1 MAHDHDRT
9 KNCMIIPIDESF
21 IQQRNQTE
29 RELLSAVKANTPD
42 TWRIPLFPQDESGE
56 FTFHLDAGWINRLNL
71 WEWLRNY
78 KRESQASTGGIRGPQ
93 NVLYPW
99 DMRFPINQVGVVLAT
114 LGKSLVAKEHSE
126 GRQLR
131 KIAGC
136 EVRYNSR
143 KYVELISRIQAAQG
157 IQTLIPKHY
166 APIPIWMISFL
177 IFVLDLDGGEHVTSS
192 HSVSTKT
199 ATKDLNNQGSQ
210 YLAEESLL
218 FVNKIEEILKTAEIE
233 GYSIQLSAPTDE
245 NIDFNL
251 LHELDGGVSLYVDYL
266 RRGVASDANLDLIRE
281 VKPPIVIDCVGGCMY
296 QTMRRIFEH
305 LKVADSLKWLHVDAD
320 PLYYNIGKLDHN
332 PKSGEKEFFDLG
344 CDFSILE
351 VVMTANYEK
360 KLKNEPI
367 GTIIE
372 VTDPDGDRLIVCE
385 IENSDSKYRLE
396 RIGIEYLDLDND
408 RILSI
413 YTPNQSFLMN
423 MDFYA
428 NQLKTIGVW
437 EVHPRFIIKTTP
449 SAIAWDEWAHRKGV
463 KVVNVPVGFKE
474 IASIMKKVEK
484 QLSDSPDAPVVVQDV
499 YGEPINLGVQPRLLF
514 AGEESGGMITGPEEL
529 IRSRNG
535 RTAIAMREKSAG
547 ESMVLVAA
555 LAAHCKA
562 KGINLSDYL
571 ETIYTENSIIGRFDI
586 REDVVYYNESEPDP
600 VKLKQAKL
608 DGEAQRDKND
618 LFFLGLAISTHEK
631 QIALSQVRT
640 ILEDTFP
647 SLDFSDLE
655 DVRFVGDGTYFKFRG
670 KFVEIRKSGTDAKTK
685 AYASGSDKENCRQF
699 AEAFGKYSG
708 QLTPCYK
715 SVICG
720 DYLATVKEKARALYR
735 RFQAEVV

>member
-1 MAHDHDRT
+1 
-9 KNCMIIPIDESF
+9 MIIPIDESF
-21 IQQRNQTE
+21 IQHRNQTE

-42 TWRIPLFPQDESGE
+42 TWRTPLFPQDETGE
-56 FTFHLDAGWINRLNL
+56 FTFHLDSDWIDRLNL

-114 LGKSLVAKEHSE
+114 LGKSLVAIEHSE

-157 IQTLIPKHY
+157 IQTLIPRHY
-166 APIPIWMISFL
+166 APIPIWMVSFL

-210 YLAEESLL
+210 YLSEESLL

-233 GYSIQLSAPTDE
+233 GYSIQLSASTDK

-251 LHELDGGVSLYVDYL
+251 LDELDGGVSLYVDYL

-351 VVMTANYEK
+351 VVKTANYEK

-396 RIGIEYLDLDND
+396 RIGIEYLDLDNG

-437 EVHPRFIIKTTP
+437 EAHPRFIIKTTP

-547 ESMVLVAA
+547 ESMLLVAA

-640 ILEDTFP
+640 ILEETFP

-685 AYASGSDKENCRQF
+685 AYASGNDKENCRQF

-720 DYLATVKEKARALYR
+720 DYLATVEEKARALYR
-735 RFQAEVV
+735 RFQVEEV

>member
-1 MAHDHDRT
+1 
-9 KNCMIIPIDESF
+9 MIIPIDESF

-42 TWRIPLFPQDESGE
+42 TWRTPLFPQDETGE
-56 FTFHLDAGWINRLNL
+56 FTFHLDSDWIDRLNL

-78 KRESQASTGGIRGPQ
+78 KRDSQASTGGIRGPQ

-166 APIPIWMISFL
+166 APIPIWMVSFL

-210 YLAEESLL
+210 YLSEESLQ
-218 FVNKIEEILKTAEIE
+218 FVNEIENILNTAESE
-233 GYSIQLSAPTDE
+233 GYSIQLSASNDE

-251 LHELDGGVSLYVDYL
+251 LDELDGGVSLYVDYL

-351 VVMTANYEK
+351 VVKTANYEK

-423 MDFYA
+423 VDFYA

-631 QIALSQVRT
+631 RIALSQVRT

-735 RFQAEVV
+735 RFQVEEV

>member
-1 MAHDHDRT
+1 
-9 KNCMIIPIDESF
+9 MIIPIDESF
-21 IQQRNQTE
+21 IQLRNQTE

-42 TWRIPLFPQDESGE
+42 TWRTPLFPQDETGE
-56 FTFHLDAGWINRLNL
+56 FTFYLDAGWINRLNL
-71 WEWLRNY
+71 WEWFRNY

-99 DMRFPINQVGVVLAT
+99 DMRFPINQVGVILAT
-114 LGKSLVAKEHSE
+114 LGKSLVVKEHSQ

-136 EVRYNSR
+136 EVRYNSQ

-157 IQTLIPKHY
+157 IQTLIPKDF
-166 APIPIWMISFL
+166 APIPIWMVSFL

-192 HSVSTKT
+192 HSVSTKI

-210 YLAEESLL
+210 YLSEESLQI
-218 FVNKIEEILKTAEIE
+218 VNKIEEILKTAESK
-233 GYSIQLSAPTDE
+233 GYLIQFSASNDE
-245 NIDFNL
+245 NIDFSF
-251 LHELDGGVSLYVDYL
+251 LDESDDGTSLYVDYL
-266 RRGVASDANLDLIRE
+266 RNGVANDANLDLIRE
-281 VKPPIVIDCVGGCMY
+281 VKPSIVIDCVGGCMF
-296 QTMRRIFEH
+296 QTMRKIFQR

-320 PLYYNIGKLDHN
+320 PLYYNIGKLDYN
-332 PKSGEKEFFDLG
+332 PKSGEKEYFDLG

-351 VVMTANYEK
+351 VVKTADYRT

-385 IENSDSKYRLE
+385 IESVYRKCKLE
-396 RIGIEYLDLDND
+396 RIGIESLNLGNG

-428 NQLKTIGVW
+428 NQLKTVGAW
-437 EVHPRFIIKTTP
+437 DTHPRFIIKTTP
-449 SAIAWDEWAHRKGV
+449 SAIAWDEWARKNDV
-463 KVVNVPVGFKE
+463 KVINVPVGFKE
-474 IASIMKKVEK
+474 IAAILKKVEK
-484 QLSDSPDAPVVVQDV
+484 QLSNSPDAPVVVKGV
-499 YGEPINLGVQPRLLF
+499 YAEPINLGVQPRLLF

-529 IRSRNG
+529 IQSKNG

-562 KGINLSDYL
+562 NSLHLSDYL
-571 ETIYTENSIIGRFDI
+571 ETLFAENSIIGKYDI

-600 VKLKQAKL
+600 VRLKVAKQE
-608 DGEAQRDKND
+608 GEAQRDKND
-618 LFFLGLAISTHEK
+618 LFFLGLAIALHEK
-631 QIALSQVRT
+631 RIALKQVRT
-640 ILEDTFP
+640 ILEEAFP
-647 SLDFSDLE
+647 SLDFSNLE
-655 DVRFVGDGTYFKFRG
+655 DVRFVGDGTYFKFRD

-685 AYASGSDKENCRQF
+685 AYASGNDKGNCRQF
-699 AEAFGKYSG
+699 SEAFGKYGG
-708 QLTPCYK
+708 QLTASYK
-715 SVICG
+715 SAIS
-720 DYLATVKEKARALYR
+720 DAYLATVEEKARAIYR
-735 RFQAEVV
+735 QFQLEVV

>member
-1 MAHDHDRT
+1 
-9 KNCMIIPIDESF
+9 MIIPIDESF
-21 IQQRNQTE
+21 IQLRNQTE

-42 TWRIPLFPQDESGE
+42 TWRTPLFPQDETGE
-56 FTFHLDAGWINRLNL
+56 FTFYLDAGWINRLNL
-71 WEWLRNY
+71 WEWFRNY

-99 DMRFPINQVGVVLAT
+99 DMRFPINQVGVILAT
-114 LGKSLVAKEHSE
+114 LGKSLVVKEHSQ

-136 EVRYNSR
+136 EVRYNSQ

-157 IQTLIPKHY
+157 IQTLIPKDF
-166 APIPIWMISFL
+166 APIPIWMVSFL

-192 HSVSTKT
+192 HSVSTKI

-210 YLAEESLL
+210 YLSEESLQ
-218 FVNKIEEILKTAEIE
+218 FVNKIEEILKTAESK
-233 GYSIQLSAPTDE
+233 GYLIQFSASNDE
-245 NIDFNL
+245 NIDFSF
-251 LHELDGGVSLYVDYL
+251 LDESDDGTSLYVDYL
-266 RRGVASDANLDLIRE
+266 RNGVANDANLDLIRE
-281 VKPPIVIDCVGGCMY
+281 VKPSIVIDCVGGCMF
-296 QTMRRIFEH
+296 QTMRKIFQR

-320 PLYYNIGKLDHN
+320 PLYYNIGKLDYN
-332 PKSGEKEFFDLG
+332 PKSGEKEYFDLG

-351 VVMTANYEK
+351 VVKTADYRT

-385 IENSDSKYRLE
+385 IESVYRKCKLE
-396 RIGIEYLDLDND
+396 RIGIESLNLGNG

-428 NQLKTIGVW
+428 NQLKTVGAW
-437 EVHPRFIIKTTP
+437 DTHPRFIIKTTP
-449 SAIAWDEWAHRKGV
+449 SAIAWDEWARKNDV
-463 KVVNVPVGFKE
+463 KVINVPVGFKE
-474 IASIMKKVEK
+474 IAAILKKVEK
-484 QLSDSPDAPVVVQDV
+484 QLSNSPDAPVVVKDV
-499 YGEPINLGVQPRLLF
+499 YAEPINLGVQPRLLF
-514 AGEESGGMITGPEEL
+514 AGEESGGMITGPEEV
-529 IRSRNG
+529 IQSKNG

-562 KGINLSDYL
+562 NSLHLSDYL
-571 ETIYTENSIIGRFDI
+571 ETLFAENSIIGKYDI

-600 VKLKQAKL
+600 VRLKVAKQEA
-608 DGEAQRDKND
+608 EAQRDKND
-618 LFFLGLAISTHEK
+618 LFFLGLAIALHEK
-631 QIALSQVRT
+631 RIALKQVRT
-640 ILEDTFP
+640 ILEEAFP
-647 SLDFSDLE
+647 SLDFSNLE
-655 DVRFVGDGTYFKFRG
+655 DVRFVGDGTYFKFRD

-685 AYASGSDKENCRQF
+685 AYASGNDKENCRQF
-699 AEAFGKYSG
+699 SEAFGKYGG
-708 QLTPCYK
+708 QLTASYK
-715 SVICG
+715 SAIS
-720 DYLATVKEKARALYR
+720 DAYLATVEEKARAIYR
-735 RFQAEVV
+735 QFQLEVV

>member
-1 MAHDHDRT
+1 
-9 KNCMIIPIDESF
+9 MIIPIDESF
-21 IQQRNQTE
+21 IRRRNQTE

-42 TWRIPLFPQDESGE
+42 TSRTPLFPQDETGE
-56 FTFHLDAGWINRLNL
+56 FTFHLDARWIDQLNL
-71 WEWLRNY
+71 WEWFRNY
-78 KRESQASTGGIRGPQ
+78 KKESQASTGGIRGPQ

-99 DMRFPINQVGVVLAT
+99 DTRFPINQVGVVLAT
-114 LGKSLVAKEHSE
+114 LGKCLVAKEHSR
-126 GRQLR
+126 GRSLK

-143 KYVELISRIQAAQG
+143 KYVELIARIQAAQG
-157 IQTLIPKHY
+157 IQSLIPKHF
-166 APIPIWMISFL
+166 APIPIWMVSFL

-210 YLAEESLL
+210 YLSEESLQ
-218 FVNKIEEILKTAEIE
+218 FVNKIEEILKTAESE
-233 GYSIQLSAPTDE
+233 GYSIRFSASNDE
-245 NIDFNL
+245 NIDFSF
-251 LHELDGGVSLYVDYL
+251 LDEFDSGVSLYVDYL
-266 RRGVASDANLDLIRE
+266 HNGVANDANLNLIRE

-296 QTMRRIFEH
+296 QTMLNIFER

-320 PLYYNIGKLDHN
+320 PLYYNIGKLDYN
-332 PKSGEKEFFDLG
+332 PNSGEKEYFDLG
-344 CDFSILE
+344 CDFSIPE
-351 VVMTANYEK
+351 VVKTADYGT

-385 IENSDSKYRLE
+385 IESSDHKGRLK
-396 RIGIEYLDLDND
+396 RIGIEFLDLGNG

-423 MDFYA
+423 MDFHA
-428 NQLKTIGVW
+428 NQLKTIGAW
-437 EVHPRFIIKTTP
+437 EAHPRFIIKTTP
-449 SAIAWDEWAHRKGV
+449 SAIAWDEWAHRNGV

-474 IASIMKKVEK
+474 IAAIMKKVEK
-484 QLSDSPDAPVVVQDV
+484 QLSNSPDAPVVVKDV

-514 AGEESGGMITGPEEL
+514 GGEESGGMITGPEEL
-529 IRSRNG
+529 IQSQNG

-562 KGINLSDYL
+562 KDFHLSDYL
-571 ETIYTENSIIGRFDI
+571 ETLYTENSIVGKYDI

-600 VKLKQAKL
+600 AKLKEAKL
-608 DGEAQRDKND
+608 SGEALRDKND
-618 LFFLGLAISTHEK
+618 LFFLGLAIATHEGLVTLK
-631 QIALSQVRT
+631 QVRT
-640 ILEDTFP
+640 ALGEAFP
-647 SLDFSDLE
+647 SLDFSNLE
-655 DVRFVGDGTYFKFRG
+655 DVQFVGDGTYFKFRD

-685 AYASGSDKENCRQF
+685 AYASGNDKENCRQF

-708 QLTPCYK
+708 DLTPNYR
-715 SVICG
+715 SAIDD
-720 DYLATVKEKARALYR
+720 DYLATVEEKAREIYR
-735 RFQAEVV
+735 QFQLAKV

>member
-1 MAHDHDRT
+1 
-9 KNCMIIPIDESF
+9 MIIPIDESF
-21 IQQRNQTE
+21 IQLRNQTE

-42 TWRIPLFPQDESGE
+42 TWRTPLFPQDETGE
-56 FTFHLDAGWINRLNL
+56 FTFYLDAGWINRLNL
-71 WEWLRNY
+71 WEWFRNY

-99 DMRFPINQVGVVLAT
+99 DMRFPINQVGVILAT
-114 LGKSLVAKEHSE
+114 LGKSLVVKEHSQ

-136 EVRYNSR
+136 EVRYNSQ

-157 IQTLIPKHY
+157 IQTLIPKDF
-166 APIPIWMISFL
+166 APIPIWMVSFL

-192 HSVSTKT
+192 HSVSTKI

-210 YLAEESLL
+210 YLSEESLQ
-218 FVNKIEEILKTAEIE
+218 FVNKIEEILKTAESK
-233 GYSIQLSAPTDE
+233 GYLIQFSASNDE
-245 NIDFNL
+245 NIDFSF
-251 LHELDGGVSLYVDYL
+251 LDESDDGTRLYVDYL
-266 RRGVASDANLDLIRE
+266 RNGVAKDANLDLIRE
-281 VKPPIVIDCVGGCMY
+281 VKPSIVIDCVGGCMF
-296 QTMRRIFEH
+296 QTMRKIFQR

-320 PLYYNIGKLDHN
+320 PLYYNIGKLDYN
-332 PKSGEKEFFDLG
+332 PKSGEKEYFDLG
-344 CDFSILE
+344 CEFSILE
-351 VVMTANYEK
+351 VVKTADYRT

-385 IENSDSKYRLE
+385 IESVYRKCKLE
-396 RIGIEYLDLDND
+396 RIGIESLNLGNG

-428 NQLKTIGVW
+428 NQLKTVGAW
-437 EVHPRFIIKTTP
+437 DTHPRFIIKTTA
-449 SAIAWDEWAHRKGV
+449 SAITWDEWARKNDV
-463 KVVNVPVGFKE
+463 KVINVPVGFKE
-474 IASIMKKVEK
+474 IAAILKKVEK
-484 QLSDSPDAPVVVQDV
+484 QLSNSPDAPVVVKDV
-499 YGEPINLGVQPRLLF
+499 YAEPINLGVQPRLLF

-529 IRSRNG
+529 IQSKNG

-562 KGINLSDYL
+562 NSLHLSDYL
-571 ETIYTENSIIGRFDI
+571 ETLFAENSIIGKYDI

-600 VKLKQAKL
+600 VRLKVAKQE
-608 DGEAQRDKND
+608 GEAQRDKND
-618 LFFLGLAISTHEK
+618 LFFLGLAIALHEK
-631 QIALSQVRT
+631 RIALKQVRA
-640 ILEDTFP
+640 ILEEAFP
-647 SLDFSDLE
+647 SLDFSNLE
-655 DVRFVGDGTYFKFRG
+655 DVRFVGDGTYFKFRD

-685 AYASGSDKENCRQF
+685 AYASGNDKENCRQF
-699 AEAFGKYSG
+699 SEAFGKYGG
-708 QLTPCYK
+708 QLTASYK
-715 SVICG
+715 SAIS
-720 DYLATVKEKARALYR
+720 DAYLATVEEKARAIYR
-735 RFQAEVV
+735 QFQLEVV